1 MITFIGGKDMLLKG
15 YNSTWI
21 YEPKEYNLS
30 DEKLMIKTEPKTDF
44 WQRTYYGFQNDNAPA
59 LLIHTSEKYFSFSVK
74 TQFNSKH
81 RFDQCGVIIYQD
93 SDNWFKASIEYE
105 NENYQRLGSVVTN
118 HGYSDWATT
127 DIPAKQKEMY
137 YRLSRRGSDYC
148 IENSYDGIHYKQMR
162 IFHLFEGQGKIRIGV
177 YACSP
182 EDSSFEATFTEI
194 QFTECKG
201 EEHK

>member
-1 MITFIGGKDMLLKG
+1 MLLKEC
-15 YNSTWI
+15 NATWI
-21 YEPKEYNLS
+21 YEPKEYSLS
-30 DEKLMIKTEPKTDF
+30 DEKLIIKTEPKTDF

-59 LLIHTSEKYFSFSVK
+59 LLIPTSEKYFSFNVK

-118 HGYSDWATT
+118 HGYSDWATA
-127 DIPAKQKEMY
+127 DIPAQQKEMY

-148 IENSYDGIHYKQMR
+148 IENSYDGVHYKQMR
-162 IFHLFEGQGKIRIGV
+162 IFHLFEGQGEIRIGV

-182 EDSSFEATFTEI
+182 EDSSFEATFTDI
-194 QFTECKG
+194 KLTECKWD
-201 EEHK
+201 EHK

>member
-194 QFTECKG
+194 QFTECKW
-201 EEHK
+201 EHK